1 MTTLGIIDLLDAR
14 GPRLPGSAS
23 SSRNV
28 TPGAAAFA
36 DVIQD
41 ASRASAEDTDGAPSG
56 TTTDDA
62 SADSASTP
70 PATAAPVLPTMLPTP
85 GAALTTG
92 AHGVVE
98 APDDESAAILP
109 AVLVEPTA
117 ESTGSTNAEGKA
129 ASVIADAAG
138 LTAATTGSTS
148 SPANATG
155 AVAAPT
161 PVETTGVQ
169 PPPEPALNRA
179 LATSAAAPA
188 GVTAAV
194 TAAAAAATRGA
205 SPATEA
211 APLVGTVDDDAET
224 SAAPPRL
231 AGDTSTLSGA
241 VASERPG
248 IRPETDRPGTLDTA
262 TTGTDASPDVASTP
276 LQAGTT
282 SAPASVSAP
291 TQTTST
297 GGELTPPPAVGSTAA
312 STAAAPAAPPVAVS
326 VARPVLLPQI
336 TAPVVSLAQAP
347 DGDHSLTLTVSPEN
361 LGPVTVRAH
370 ISGGAIHIELHAP
383 NELGR
388 EALRAI
394 LVDLRRDLAAAAPH
408 ASLLLSTSDDGPGA
422 SNPQNSPNG
431 GSANGTAT
439 GTAGGQPHGGAA
451 AGRGA
456 TGTHPGPDGDPPL
469 PDGTAPAPFVS
480 PHGGIEVFA

>member
-41 ASRASAEDTDGAPSG
+41 ASRASAEDTDGGTSG

-85 GAALTTG
+85 GTALTTG
-92 AHGVVE
+92 AHGVAE
-98 APDDESAAILP
+98 APDDESAAALP
-109 AVLVEPTA
+109 AVPVESTA
-117 ESTGSTNAEGKA
+117 ESTGSTNAEGKT

-138 LTAATTGSTS
+138 LTAATAGSTS
-148 SPANATG
+148 STANATG
-155 AVAAPT
+155 AAAAAT
-161 PVETTGVQ
+161 PVEATRMQ
-169 PPPEPALNRA
+169 PPPESALNRA
-179 LATSAAAPA
+179 PATTSAAAPA
-188 GVTAAV
+188 GVTAAP
-194 TAAAAAATRGA
+194 AATARGA

-224 SAAPPRL
+224 AAAAPRL
-231 AGDTSTLSGA
+231 AVDSSTPSGA
-241 VASERPG
+241 VASGRPG
-248 IRPETDRPGTLDTA
+248 IRTETDRPGTLDAA
-262 TTGTDASPDVASTP
+262 TKGTDASPDAASTP
-276 LQAGTT
+276 LPASTT
-282 SAPASVSAP
+282 SAPAPVSAL

-297 GGELTPPPAVGSTAA
+297 GGELTPPPAVGSAAA
-312 STAAAPAAPPVAVS
+312 STAAAPATPPVAVS

-408 ASLLLSTSDDGPGA
+408 ASLLLSTSDDGPGS

-431 GSANGTAT
+431 GSASGTAT

-456 TGTHPGPDGDPPL
+456 TGTHPTPDGDPPL

>member
-85 GAALTTG
+85 GTALTTG
-92 AHGVVE
+92 AHGVAE

-109 AVLVEPTA
+109 AVPVESTA

-138 LTAATTGSTS
+138 LTAAPGGSTS
-148 SPANATG
+148 STANATG
-155 AVAAPT
+155 AAAAAT

-179 LATSAAAPA
+179 LATSAAAHA
-188 GVTAAV
+188 GV
-194 TAAAAAATRGA
+194 TAAAAATARGA

-231 AGDTSTLSGA
+231 AVDSSTLSGA
-241 VASERPG
+241 VASGRPG
-248 IRPETDRPGTLDTA
+248 IRTETDHPATPDTA
-262 TTGTDASPDVASTP
+262 MTSTDASPDAASTT

-291 TQTTST
+291 TQAVST
-297 GGELTPPPAVGSTAA
+297 GGELTPPPAVGSAAA

-336 TAPVVSLAQAP
+336 TVPVVSLAQAP

-361 LGPVTVRAH
+361 LGPVMVRAH

-408 ASLLLSTSDDGPGA
+408 ASLLLSTSDDGPGS

-431 GSANGTAT
+431 GSAHGTAT
-439 GTAGGQPHGGAA
+439 GTAGGQPQGGAA